1 MCDAVGVLLRIG
13 EVQHIFQCFVL
24 GQTVQPV
31 VLHPFAHPLAMPLMP
46 FVFCHCR
53 YSPSCS
59 FPIIVPILHRKLKA
73 LGKNSFDPGR
83 FRVDLQPWLY
93 YYKGIF

>member
-1 MCDAVGVLLRIG
+1 MPLVSLLGVG

-24 GQTVQPV
+24 VPDCPARSSAPV
-31 VLHPFAHPLAMPLMP
+31 RASAGDAPDAVCCSFAIAGTLLL
-46 FVFCHCR
+46 
-53 YSPSCS
+53 CS
-59 FPIIVPILHRKLKA
+59 FPIIVPILHRELKA